1 MSLSFQN
8 QPHNDKMD
16 LINILTLYKS
26 LFINYINTN
35 IYIIIDKSLLVSGFT
50 LTTSSD
56 NATVGLDFTFTC
68 VTTETYIMFE
78 SDSNRVCGIMGSN
91 TDGTCELLGNY
102 NTDYTY
108 TCNPTTNTY
117 AVTIPGSHLTES
129 LHGTTWMCGFL
140 FGGEE
145 SNTKILFV
153 NGELFFIIFV
163 IRVLVNV
170 NILRH
175 MTKLLWSF
183 ISMVFF
189 IWCM

>member
-1 MSLSFQN
+1 
-8 QPHNDKMD
+8 MD

-78 SDSNRVCGIMGSN
+78 SDSNRVCDIIGSN
-91 TDGTCELLGNY
+91 TDGTCEFLSNCI
-102 NTDYTY
+102 TDYTY

-117 AVTIPGSHLTES
+117 AVTIPGSYLTER
-129 LHGTTWMCGFL
+129 LHGTTWMCGVL
-140 FGGEE
+140 FGREE

-163 IRVLVNV
+163 IRALVNV
-170 NILRH
+170 IILRH

>member
-1 MSLSFQN
+1 
-8 QPHNDKMD
+8 MD
-16 LINILTLYKS
+16 LLNILTLHKS
-26 LFINYINTN
+26 LFINNINTN
-35 IYIIIDKSLLVSGFT
+35 IYIIIDKCLLVSGFT

-68 VTTETYIMFE
+68 VTPEILIIFKR
-78 SDSNRVCGIMGSN
+78 DSNRVCRITGSN
-91 TDGTCELLGNY
+91 TDGTCVLRGVY

-117 AVTIPGSHLTES
+117 AVTIPGSYLTES
-129 LHGTTWMCGFL
+129 LHGTTWTCGFL
-140 FGGEE
+140 FGWEE

-163 IRVLVNV
+163 IRALVNV
-170 NILRH
+170 IILRH

-183 ISMVFF
+183 IYMVFF
-189 IWCM
+189 IGCM